1 MSVLG
6 YDHSN
11 IFARI
16 LRKEVPATVRYENEN
31 VLAIDDIHPKAPVHV
46 LFLPKGQFLD
56 FDHFCHNALG
66 KEILDFFRAIPKFVN
81 HELSQQDSKCHE
93 LKNYTIKINTVH
105 APEEKQEVLH
115 LHAHVLSGDHSVV
128 STAGNMHAV
137 YREGVIHAVKGKG
150 IVHIY
155 SDLLLTGHEFLQK
168 ASDFELLEF
177 IYAVQGVTSDCSVE
191 MNAINLTIYSGERI
205 QWKIATKKNKSAA

>member
-16 LRKEVPATVRYENEN
+16 LRNEIPAIKCYEDDN
-31 VLAIDDIHPKAPVHV
+31 VLAIEDIYPKAPVHL
-46 LFLPKGQFLD
+46 LFMPKGEFLD
-56 FDHFCHNALG
+56 FNHFCQNALG
-66 KEILDFFRAIPKFVN
+66 KEILGLFRAIPEFVSR
-81 HELSQQDSKCHE
+81 ELSQQESKYHE
-93 LKNYTIKINTVH
+93 LKNYTIKINTIH

-115 LHAHVLSGDHSVV
+115 LHVHVLSGDHSAV
-128 STAGNMHAV
+128 STVSNMHAV
-137 YREGVIHAVKGKG
+137 YREGSIHAAKGRG
-150 IVHIY
+150 VLHIY
-155 SDLLLTGHEFLQK
+155 SDLLMTGHEFLQQ

-177 IYAVQGVTSDCSVE
+177 IYAVQGVTADCSVE

-205 QWKIATKKNKSAA
+205 QWKIATKKNKT